1 MNLIIIF
8 CLFILVNFEITN
20 SDSQEDNSE
29 NEYDQE
35 QETNISNPQKRARK
49 QLLTARLAA
58 ALDKCKISER
68 DCLH

>member
-20 SDSQEDNSE
+20 SDFQEDNSE

-35 QETNISNPQKRARK
+35 QETNISNPKKRARK

-58 ALDKCKISER
+58 ALVYVK
-68 DCLH
+68 